1 MNISTLCD
9 KIELQ
14 PYVKKRVLSF
24 VEDFDFRSVDE
35 LQKGYLIYKNMNE
48 ALTQTQAILDKDTD
62 GIKILYCMLKA
73 SLDAYEVYQE
83 KEIPDDIY
91 FATMR
96 CFTRFIDETYKMT
109 GRFCFD
115 RYWWT
120 TRQVGCHLFRIGE
133 LEYEIKHI
141 DKNVVIGIHIPSNAD
156 FSPLTVE
163 KSLQDAHR
171 FFVKYYPSLSGAEYR
186 CHSWLLDSQ
195 LKGMLGNNSNII
207 DFQNRFEIFDEG
219 EAETEF
225 IEWVYNTKSTDYST
239 LPENTSLQINVKK
252 HLLAGG
258 VIRNAYGRIKEKR

>member
-1 MNISTLCD
+1 MNIVALCD

-24 VEDFDFRSVDE
+24 IEDFDFRTVDE
-35 LQKGYLIYKNMNE
+35 LQKDYLIYKNMNE
-48 ALTQTQAILDKDTD
+48 ALARTRIILAKDAD
-62 GIKILYCMLKA
+62 GIKILSCMLKA
-73 SLDAYEVYQE
+73 SLDAYGIYQE

-109 GRFCFD
+109 GKLCFD

-133 LEYEIKHI
+133 LEYEIKNT
-141 DKNVVIGIHIPSNAD
+141 DKDVVIGIHIPSDAD
-156 FSPLTVE
+156 FSPLAVE
-163 KSLQDAHR
+163 KSLQDAYK
-171 FFVKYYPSLSGAEYR
+171 FFMKYYPSLSDAEYR
-186 CHSWLLDSQ
+186 CRSWLLDSQ
-195 LKGMLGNNSNII
+195 LKSMLGRNSNIL
-207 DFQNRFEIFDEG
+207 DFQNRFEILDEG

-225 IEWVYNTKSTDYST
+225 IEWLYNTKSTDYST

-258 VIRNAYGRIKEKR
+258 VIRSAYGRIKEKR